1 MGCPAAA
8 TAAPYCEDACLR
20 LILPKGLHRI
30 RHYGLFANRSRAE
43 NLARIRVV
51 LEAAPDPGWTPLIR
65 RGVERSI
72 TATGINSY
80 RVFKLAG
87 VDPG

>member
-1 MGCPAAA
+1 
-8 TAAPYCEDACLR
+8 
-20 LILPKGLHRI
+20 
-30 RHYGLFANRSRAE
+30 
-43 NLARIRVV
+43 